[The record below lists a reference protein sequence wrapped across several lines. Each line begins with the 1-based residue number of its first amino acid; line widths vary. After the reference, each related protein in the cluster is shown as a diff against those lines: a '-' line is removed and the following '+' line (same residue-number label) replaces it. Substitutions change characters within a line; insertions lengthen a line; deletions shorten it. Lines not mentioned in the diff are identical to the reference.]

1 MNKTLNETIGKS
13 TLLAAALLTFGAAAR
28 AQVAS
33 NPPYAIE
40 QSVIAG
46 GGGTGTGAGSTF
58 SITGAIGQAITDTS
72 AAGSFNIKSGFFTA
86 PPSPLAPTA
95 ALVTVGGRVVTA
107 TGRGIRNVRVSMTD
121 ASGATRTA
129 VSGASGRFRFTDI
142 AVGETYVFTAKG
154 KRYDFSEPT
163 QILSVT
169 DEGARVNFAAVPR

>member
-1 MNKTLNETIGKS
+1 MKNYLCKS
-13 TLLAAALLTFGAAAR
+13 TFVALACLTVAGGAAR

-40 QSVIAG
+40 QSAVAG
-46 GGGTGTGAGSTF
+46 GGGGTSAGAGNTF

-72 AAGSFNIKSGFFTA
+72 SGTPFAIRSGFFTA
-86 PPSPLAPTA
+86 AAPLAPTA
-95 ALVTVGGRVVTA
+95 ATVTVGGRVTTA

-129 VSGASGRFRFTDI
+129 VSGASGRFRFNNV
-142 AVGETYVFTAKG
+142 AVGETYVFSAKG
-154 KRYDFSEPT
+154 KRYDFTEPT

-169 DEGARVNFAAVPR
+169 DEGATINFAAVPR